1 MNYPLGDDSASG
13 SPPTPPFAPR
23 GACPSSMSGGLEK
36 RLSDVWLFFTQRLS
50 PGRATPLN
58 GQPSLAGGWRPVA
71 LRPAYL
77 FVIASVMFAM
87 LITLDVL
94 RRYSQQYGGLYFF
107 PDTDNVSDAQS
118 FAYNYLPIIAALVLV
133 TLWSFID
140 YDVLRLEPYFQ
151 ISRPEGSP
159 ASVLFINYNFGQSFL
174 TPLTSA
180 KRGHWVVLL
189 VSIATLFIRMFLP
202 ALQSTLLELRELDVL
217 SEEQIKTW
225 PKLLDLH
232 TQAVWIMAQR
242 SNETL
247 ALDSVLTARD
257 NLRSTHSASYAVA
270 PVEITLEDRREST
283 VWTLNQ
289 TIYWA
294 QLSCHNVLVD
304 DHLSVSIN
312 DTTNGTS
319 TLSWNVTGVQ
329 MQDVDGTDQQC
340 TLDFNYT
347 NIYFP
352 TTDYLQVRYWEPVW
366 PNRTQSA
373 HHQGNAFTAHGCDD
387 PYDLYGIV
395 ISVNATDAGADSIS
409 QLGSEFTSSAG
420 IFGCK
425 IDYRQ
430 AEAQVSMHANS
441 SITSVY
447 GYPDSQRELSTDQF
461 NIDAFQGLLA
471 QRAPYTGDMLFI
483 ELNETTGDTTVTELP
498 VISQDLD
505 DIEPLLVLDA
515 STVMTPDEFESK
527 VTRSVVETFVLTM
540 GRLFNPD
547 QDPTRVPAQRF
558 STQVAIAVVS
568 FASWWSEVIL
578 AIGVILTVCLIYFYG
593 TRPNILQNDPGSIR
607 AMCSIL
613 TDLFVPS
620 NVLSDPQSEFH
631 QFSTRQL
638 RQVLRNCQLRWQHG
652 PMGSRLE
659 IVTADGSPVHLGEQM
674 RTRVDPMP
682 HFLVIPIFIV
692 EFLLLAAVIAV
703 MGVVAA
709 SLAHDGR
716 LQHLSQ
722 SSSSF
727 LQVVTSFLPSLVASS
742 VAALCNSIL
751 RNISILEPWVHLQ
764 RGMVTART
772 SLSMNYASQTPWSV
786 LKKAIQNRHLLLGL
800 VSFAC
805 VANMLL
811 SVVAGGLFTQK
822 LTQSYLP
829 STSLYLNYST
839 SQFRR
844 TDFAPDFTEFDLIQ
858 TSVTSGVPM
867 LSWMAPN
874 YSFIPIKNT
883 DPDPDVMYG
892 ATTLGIGS
900 DLECQALQIP
910 QNLKQEG
917 DETYWVYRPTRDVSR
932 ECMVNMTALVRP
944 SEAIALSIHFLSP
957 IAESDVDMCQ
967 MSSVVV
973 VGRWDYTAESPFTS
987 NNTIALQCEPRL
999 KLGNFS
1005 VTFDRRGQI
1014 SDIDPIAGTEI
1025 TSGPLYDNATVGLGQ
1040 FNKVFA
1046 AIPQS
1051 FVGEEPGRNRSYVSS
1066 YDWAGFLVARLY
1078 KQHQKIVPLEASEL
1092 MAQSQIVYQWVYSTY
1107 FSIWRNMYLVALEEQ
1122 APAGNATV
1130 ISNTWTMVPSVPS
1143 LAMAL
1148 IIIALDTLVVLV
1160 VFGTRRGRFKGPRM
1174 PRSIGAII
1182 PWIAH
1187 SRMLHDFRDTYSWT
1201 NTQRRA
1207 HLVRLNK
1214 RYGFRMFLHADGRW
1228 RFAVDEE
1235 AVGLE
1240 DKPEGPVDAT
1250 KGPEV
1255 IELRP
1260 LGGVQPVEVV
1270 EVVERPNDE

>member
-1 MNYPLGDDSASG
+1 MNHPLGDDSAPG

-23 GACPSSMSGGLEK
+23 GACPSSMSGGLGT
-36 RLSDVWLFFTQRLS
+36 RLQDVWLFFTQR
-50 PGRATPLN
+50 PHPARPLH
-58 GQPSLAGGWRPVA
+58 GQPPPAGGWRPVA

-77 FVIASVMFAM
+77 FVIATVMFAM

-94 RRYSQQYGGLYFF
+94 RRYSDQYGGLYFF

-151 ISRPEGSP
+151 LSRPEGSP

-180 KRGHWVVLL
+180 RRGHWIVLV

-202 ALQSTLLELRELDVL
+202 ALQSTLLELRELDIL
-217 SEEQIKTW
+217 SDEQIKTW
-225 PKLLDLH
+225 PELLDLH

-242 SNETL
+242 SNQTL
-247 ALDSVLTARD
+247 AMDSVLTARD
-257 NLRSTHSASYAVA
+257 SLRSTHSASYAVA

-283 VWTLNQ
+283 VWMLNQ

-294 QLSCHNVLVD
+294 QLSCHNVLAD
-304 DHLSVSIN
+304 DHLSVSVN
-312 DTTNGTS
+312 DTANPS
-319 TLSWNVTGVQ
+319 TLSWNITGVQ

-366 PNRTQSA
+366 PNRTQSK
-373 HHQGNAFTAHGCDD
+373 HPQGNAFTAHGCDD

-395 ISVNATDAGADSIS
+395 ISVNATEAGVDSIS
-409 QLGSEFTSSAG
+409 QLSSESTSSAG

-430 AEAQVSMHANS
+430 AEARVSMHTNS
-441 SITSVY
+441 SITSIY
-447 GYPDSQRELSTDQF
+447 SYPGSQRELSTDQF

-483 ELNETTGDTTVTELP
+483 ERNETTNDTTVTELP
-498 VISQDLD
+498 VISQDLGD
-505 DIEPLLVLDA
+505 LEPLLVLDA
-515 STVMTPDEFESK
+515 STVMTPDEFETK

-547 QDPTRVPAQRF
+547 QDPTSVPAERF

-568 FASWWSEVIL
+568 FASWWSEMIL
-578 AIGVILTVCLIYFYG
+578 AVGIVLTVCLIYLYG
-593 TRPNILQNDPGSIR
+593 TRPNVLQNDPSSIG

-613 TDLFVPS
+613 TDIFGPS
-620 NVLSDPQSEFH
+620 NVLTDPQSEFH

-638 RQVLRNCQLRWQHG
+638 RQMLRNCQLRWQPG
-652 PMGSRLE
+652 PTGPRLE
-659 IVTADGSPVHLGEQM
+659 IVTADGLPVRLGEQT

-682 HFLVIPIFIV
+682 HFLVIPIFII
-692 EFLLLAAVIAV
+692 EFLFLAAVIAV

-727 LQVVTSFLPSLVASS
+727 LQVVTSFLPSMVASS

-764 RGMVTART
+764 RGMAVARM

-786 LKKAIQNRHLLLGL
+786 LSKAIQNRHLLLGL

-805 VANMLL
+805 VANILL
-811 SVVAGGLFTQK
+811 SVVAGGLFTQR

-829 STSLYLNYST
+829 SSSLYQNYST
-839 SQFRR
+839 SLFRR

-874 YSFIPIKNT
+874 YSFVPIKNT
-883 DPDPDVMYG
+883 DPDPDVLYG
-892 ATTLGIGS
+892 ATTLGVGS
-900 DLECQALQIP
+900 DLDCKALQIP
-910 QNLKQEG
+910 QDLQQEG
-917 DETYWVYRPTRDVSR
+917 DETYWVYRPSRDVSR
-932 ECMVNMTALVRP
+932 QCMVNMTALVRP

-957 IAESDVDMCQ
+957 IAESDADLCQ

-973 VGRWDYTAESPFTS
+973 VGRWDYTAESPFTD

-999 KLGNFS
+999 QMRNFS

-1014 SDIDPIAGTEI
+1014 SDMNPLAGTAI
-1025 TSGPLYDNATVGLGQ
+1025 TSGAMYDNATVALGQ
-1040 FNKVFA
+1040 FNKIFA

-1078 KQHQKIVPLEASEL
+1078 KQHQKIVPLQASEL
-1092 MAQSQIVYQWVYSTY
+1092 IAQSQIVYQWVYSTY
-1107 FSIWRNMYLVALEEQ
+1107 FSIWRNMYLVALDEM
-1122 APAGNATV
+1122 APAANATV
-1130 ISNTWTMVPSVPS
+1130 ISNTWMMVPSVPS

-1187 SRMLHDFRDTYSWT
+1187 SRMLNDFRNTYSWT
-1201 NTQRRA
+1201 NAQRRA
-1207 HLVRLNK
+1207 HLASLNK
-1214 RYGFRMFLHADGRW
+1214 RYGFRMFLQADGRW

-1235 AVGLE
+1235 TVDLE
-1240 DKPEGPVDAT
+1240 NKPEDDAT
-1250 KGPEV
+1250 KGPEA
-1255 IELRP
+1255 IELRSLDGLEP
-1260 LGGVQPVEVV
+1260 ETTNNVI
-1270 EVVERPNDE
+1270 